1 MRSFLLTFLFLPF
14 LSFSQEVPPP
24 LPVDSTGELEPVQYE
39 VQEEIDVSWAGE
51 GLGIS
56 GVYEAA
62 VGVRSLEAALRYFG
76 QLGYR
81 VTQTGYLNKA
91 VAEALY
97 GVPSALKGYRLQNGK
112 SDSHGLIRLW
122 VWEDYLGTGVGY
134 SQPGTIGMRVAA
146 MMTSDITWL
155 HDVYADARAG
165 GEHWLVTD
173 PIRQGVLG
181 DDKGPFSFYERAV
194 TTREMAVYGE
204 EFNHLFYQ
212 RFGYTIPG
220 YGNIHLGTKLG
231 TSEITHHDLFV
242 RLDSLNQL
250 DYLVTALGLE
260 ADGPP
265 AMEGEWLEGPR
276 TLYMLRPG
284 ETYWF
289 QTFRSPN
296 NICGKLRF
304 FMPVD
309 PRADKSALQRPGY
322 DGITAHTFYTPRLNV
337 LWTQVTEANLSPT
350 PIMPNEF
357 GERCFV
363 FRGPEGNTWQIIEKM
378 TAPINE
384 AIPVFHLQMLED

>member
-1 MRSFLLTFLFLPF
+1 
-14 LSFSQEVPPP
+14 
-24 LPVDSTGELEPVQYE
+24 
-39 VQEEIDVSWAGE
+39 
-51 GLGIS
+51 
-56 GVYEAA
+56 
-62 VGVRSLEAALRYFG
+62 
-76 QLGYR
+76 
-81 VTQTGYLNKA
+81 
-91 VAEALY
+91 
-97 GVPSALKGYRLQNGK
+97 
-112 SDSHGLIRLW
+112 
-122 VWEDYLGTGVGY
+122 
-134 SQPGTIGMRVAA
+134 
-146 MMTSDITWL
+146 
-155 HDVYADARAG
+155 
-165 GEHWLVTD
+165 
-173 PIRQGVLG
+173 
-181 DDKGPFSFYERAV
+181 V

-220 YGNIHLGTKLG
+220 YGNIHLNTKLG

-265 AMEGEWLEGPR
+265 ALEGEWLEGPR